1 IYTQHVE
8 HFDLGSENKLS
19 GLKGKW
25 EFLAPLALASDGGNK
40 SRIIYSRTQDGW
52 SDDEVDAI
60 EIEALQLSATVD
72 SDLPVD
78 AILSGYPIDKN
89 GNKINGAEFE
99 PLTIPGGAKNQSIEL
114 KLNVTP
120 GKPVKGLD
128 GITYKAELVASSS
141 DALSPDQSFTLKN
154 IQIKVSGNYT
164 KEF

>member
-1 IYTQHVE
+1 
-8 HFDLGSENKLS
+8 
-19 GLKGKW
+19 
-25 EFLAPLALASDGGNK
+25 
-40 SRIIYSRTQDGW
+40 GW

-99 PLTIPGGAKNQSIEL
+99 PLTIPGGAKNQSIVL